1 MQPAVA
7 QVLWTLVF
15 AMLLVVT
22 LRRMGWQWLAV
33 PAGVP
38 QSGPRIPDEGGDED
52 EQQPE
57 TDRAPR
63 RGLSTLTAAVAL
75 TAAVRLGFLVALHR

>member
-1 MQPAVA
+1 MEPVVA
-7 QVLWTLVF
+7 QVLWTLVL
-15 AMLLVVT
+15 ATLLVVA
-22 LRRMGWQWLAV
+22 LRRNGWLWLAV
-33 PAGVP
+33 PAGQTP
-38 QSGPRIPDEGGDED
+38 PGPRLPDDGSEE

-63 RGLSTLTAAVAL
+63 RGFQGLTAAVAL